1 LGKSEETTP
10 ARSALTDPRLER
22 LLTLAQ
28 EINDFHS
35 KIQTAT
41 KFLSGKASEKDLESV
56 TLARDE
62 LYRQLAATVGEAHE
76 LSPVLDEIALK
87 LQEQIY
93 HLEKER
99 KMSLGL
105 AKIEGLRGTK
115 KVRELVVTAA
125 ALETQISEVQN
136 LIAGLDAFSSE
147 LSTRRRE
154 PITCPRCAS
163 NSVAYRI
170 SPSEF
175 GFTLY
180 RCNQCGNAWKITAF
194 SVRVG

>member
-1 LGKSEETTP
+1 LGKSEEAEP
-10 ARSALTDPRLER
+10 ARSALADLRLER

-35 KIQTAT
+35 KIQAAA
-41 KFLSGKASEKDLESV
+41 KFLSGKASEEDLESV
-56 TLARDE
+56 TLAKEE
-62 LYRQLAATVGEAHE
+62 LYRQLAETIGEARE

-87 LQEQIY
+87 LQDQAY
-93 HLEKER
+93 HLEKKR

-115 KVRELVVTAA
+115 KVRGFVVTAA
-125 ALETQISEVQN
+125 ELETQISEVQN
-136 LIAGLDAFSSE
+136 LIAGLDAFSDD

-163 NSVAYRI
+163 SSVAYRI
-170 SPSEF
+170 SSSEF

-180 RCNQCGNAWKITAF
+180 KCNQCGNTWKITAF